1 MPSMESSVPEKKEQS
16 YEEKVAELDA
26 ILERIDQSATPIDEL
41 AVDVKRGTQLIQEL
55 DRKLKSVES
64 EVKDAFKALE
74 EKDESEG

>member
-1 MPSMESSVPEKKEQS
+1 MPEKKEQS

>member
-1 MPSMESSVPEKKEQS
+1 MESSVPEKKEQS